1 MYYRSAMVC
10 VLARLLFALILTE
23 TSASPSASETE
34 QASPCSPRWLLFG
47 QRCFAFYPVWS
58 SWTNADLMCSQKG
71 GHLASLHTPEE
82 RQFVRQLANTH
93 LPVWLGGRQAQQ
105 IVTTAAGSSLYGV
118 RTVIQPN
125 RMNGSCF
132 WSDDSPFRISGWT
145 NQRQGKAGEGGTCM
159 AIKPK
164 SGELGS
170 APCGDLRFYVCSTRA
185 SSNKSSADGEPVE
198 PGIVAGG
205 SLFDVVWSYS
215 DPLAE
220 EILHSSS
227 VLRGLRSGRL
237 TQSCYDSFIQQE
249 ALYLHRVSSTL
260 QVLMSGLL
268 EADDVTSLLL
278 DTLKQYSSSNQ
289 SLLASPPPQWLQ
301 SSLQSFHSVVLEEP
315 VYWLVALSARACLRD
330 FLSRELLS
338 SSSSSSEELRGSGSE
353 LKASLLLRE
362 WREDTRTEVTW
373 IRRYRTLIEERQPHM
388 DVFQAVDIFREH
400 MMNQKSLYK
409 AANCDE
415 EDKAR

>member
-1 MYYRSAMVC
+1 MVC
-10 VLARLLFALILTE
+10 VLARLLFALLLTE
-23 TSASPSASETE
+23 TSASPSASVETE
-34 QASPCSPRWLLFG
+34 QASPCPPRWLLFG

-105 IVTTAAGSSLYGV
+105 
-118 RTVIQPN
+118 
-125 RMNGSCF
+125 NGSWF

-159 AIKPK
+159 AITPK
-164 SGELGS
+164 CGELGS
-170 APCGDLRFYVCSTRA
+170 APCGELRFYVCSTGA

-198 PGIVAGG
+198 PGIVAGV
-205 SLFDVVWSYS
+205 SLFDVVWSYI

-260 QVLMSGLL
+260 QVLMSGLQ

-338 SSSSSSEELRGSGSE
+338 SSSSSEELRGSGSE

-362 WREDTRTEVTW
+362 WSEDTRTEVTW

-388 DVFQAVDIFREH
+388 DVFQAVNIFRQH

>member
-1 MYYRSAMVC
+1 MVC
-10 VLARLLFALILTE
+10 VLARFLFALLLTE
-23 TSASPSASETE
+23 TSASLSASAEAE
-34 QASPCSPRWLLFG
+34 PASPCPPRWLLIG

-82 RQFVRQLANTH
+82 RQFVRQLAHTQP
-93 LPVWLGGRQAQQ
+93 PVWLGGRQAQQ
-105 IVTTAAGSSLYGV
+105 
-118 RTVIQPN
+118 
-125 RMNGSCF
+125 NGSWF

-159 AIKPK
+159 AITPK
-164 SGELGS
+164 SGELDS
-170 APCGDLRFYVCSTRA
+170 APCAELRFYVCSTRA
-185 SSNKSSADGEPVE
+185 SSNESSADRKPVE
-198 PGIVAGG
+198 PGVVAGE

-220 EILHSSS
+220 EILRSSS

-237 TQSCYDSFIQQE
+237 TQSCYHSFTQQE

-260 QVLMSGLL
+260 QVLISGLQ
-268 EADDVTSLLL
+268 EADAVRSLLL
-278 DTLKQYSSSNQ
+278 DTLNQYSSSNQ
-289 SLLASPPPQWLQ
+289 SILASPPPQWLQ

-330 FLSRELLS
+330 FLSRKLLS
-338 SSSSSSEELRGSGSE
+338 SSSSSSHEEPRGSGSE
-353 LKASLLLRE
+353 LKASLLLQE
-362 WREDTRTEVTW
+362 WSEDTRTEVSW
-373 IRRYRTLIEERQPHM
+373 IRRYRTLVEERQPHM

-400 MMNQKSLYK
+400 MRNQKSLYK

>member
-1 MYYRSAMVC
+1 MVC
-10 VLARLLFALILTE
+10 VLARLLFALLLTE

-34 QASPCSPRWLLFG
+34 QASPCPPRWLLFG

-105 IVTTAAGSSLYGV
+105 
-118 RTVIQPN
+118 
-125 RMNGSCF
+125 NGSWF

-159 AIKPK
+159 AITPK
-164 SGELGS
+164 CGELGS
-170 APCGDLRFYVCSTRA
+170 APCGELRFYVCSTGA

-198 PGIVAGG
+198 PGIVAGV
-205 SLFDVVWSYS
+205 SLFDVVWSYI

-260 QVLMSGLL
+260 QVLMSGLQ

-338 SSSSSSEELRGSGSE
+338 SSSSSEELRGSGSE

-362 WREDTRTEVTW
+362 WSEDTRTEVTW

-388 DVFQAVDIFREH
+388 DVFQAVNIFRQH

>member
-1 MYYRSAMVC
+1 MVC
-10 VLARLLFALILTE
+10 VLARLLLALLLTE
-23 TSASPSASETE
+23 TSASLSASATE
-34 QASPCSPRWLLFG
+34 QASPCPPRWLLFG

-58 SWTNADLMCSQKG
+58 SWTNADSVCSQKG

-82 RQFVRQLANTH
+82 RQFVRQLASAH
-93 LPVWLGGRQAQQ
+93 PPVWLGGRQAQ
-105 IVTTAAGSSLYGV
+105 
-118 RTVIQPN
+118 P
-125 RMNGSCF
+125 NGSWF

-145 NQRQGKAGEGGTCM
+145 NQRQGKSGEGGTCM
-159 AIKPK
+159 AITPK
-164 SGELGS
+164 SGALDS
-170 APCGDLRFYVCSTRA
+170 APCGELRFYVCSTRA
-185 SSNKSSADGEPVE
+185 SSSESSADRKPVE

-205 SLFDVVWSYS
+205 SLFDVVWRYS
-215 DPLAE
+215 ELLAE
-220 EILHSSS
+220 EILRSSS

-260 QVLMSGLL
+260 QVLMSGLQ

-289 SLLASPPPQWLQ
+289 SILASPPPQWLQ

-338 SSSSSSEELRGSGSE
+338 SSSSSSSSSSPDEPRGSGSE

-362 WREDTRTEVTW
+362 WSKDTRTEVTW
-373 IRRYRTLIEERQPHM
+373 IRRYRTLLEERQPHM

-400 MMNQKSLYK
+400 MMNQKSLHK